1 MKLLSL
7 YLHLPSPHSPCLAA
21 SFHVVGQCDI
31 VRPHV
36 ELPLSETKDTAVYSP
51 AVNSHTH
58 VHVHPCHLPDQPGDE
73 AGVRLGEGQGLGIQ
87 SRGEA
92 GRRDWGERGVGRCR
106 GSKTHFSRIHPKPV
120 NPGVWQQGFAGH
132 VQVNQGSAVS
142 VLATRWQGATH

>member
-1 MKLLSL
+1 MTVSL
-7 YLHLPSPHSPCLAA
+7 GEKGTLASYLHHHSPHSPGFAT

-36 ELPLSETKDTAVYSP
+36 ELPLSETKDAAVYSP

-58 VHVHPCHLPDQPGDE
+58 VHVHPCHLPDQPGDG

-92 GRRDWGERGVGRCR
+92 ERKDWGERGVGRGR
-106 GSKTHFSRIHPKPV
+106 GQVHFFLI
-120 NPGVWQQGFAGH
+120 
-132 VQVNQGSAVS
+132 
-142 VLATRWQGATH
+142 